1 MCNLYN
7 VYIYNDYEE
16 YEREPMIRYTG
27 LGYSEMTDKVEA
39 AVELD
44 LLIVIERANTV
55 TDDENTPEIEVVGD
69 KVATTYI
76 KAIAEE
82 AK

>member
-69 KVATTYI
+69 KVAATYI
-76 KAIAEE
+76 KAITEE